1 MATTTTADRATI
13 ALDLY
18 GPVGRSAWL
27 DIDWRTHQRW
37 VQIGGRWVN
46 VIDIGPSADGDA
58 AAGTIVWIH
67 GLSGSWQNWLEN
79 LPLFAQ
85 THRCIAMDL
94 PGFGE
99 SEMPAE
105 TITISGYAAT
115 VDELLRELGVT
126 RATVVGNSMGGFVGA
141 EVAIRFGTWVEKLVL
156 VSAAGLTVE
165 HQRNDHA
172 LAALR
177 RGSRLL
183 ALGTGWLASKSDE
196 LARRPR
202 SRRAILSLVAAHP
215 DRLPAPLVAEQL
227 HGAGKPGFIDA
238 LDALTSYPIRDR
250 LGEITAPTLVVW
262 GTKDALVPA
271 RDAWEFGE
279 LIPGARVV
287 VYEDTGHVS
296 MMERP
301 VAFNELVQ
309 EFLGNT
315 GPEGQVSP
323 RVSDRQARPQGAEP
337 ATS

>member
-1 MATTTTADRATI
+1 MATTTTGDRATI

-27 DIDWRTHQRW
+27 DVDWSALQRW
-37 VQIGGRWVN
+37 VEVGGRWLN
-46 VIDIGPSADGDA
+46 VIDTGPPAGNA
-58 AAGTIVWIH
+58 QAAGTIVWIH

-79 LPLFAQ
+79 LPFFAR

-94 PGFGE
+94 PGFGA

-115 VDELLRELGVT
+115 VDELLRTLGVT

-141 EVAIRFGTWVEKLVL
+141 EVAIRFSTWVERLVL
-156 VSAAGLTVE
+156 VSAAGLTTE
-165 HQRNDHA
+165 YLRNDHA
-172 LAALR
+172 LAVLR

-183 ALGTGWLASKSDE
+183 ALGSGWLASRSDE

-202 SRRAILSLVAAHP
+202 SRRAILGVVAAHP

-227 HGAGKPGFIDA
+227 HGAGGPGFVDA

-262 GTKDALVPA
+262 GAKDLLVPA
-271 RDAWEFGE
+271 RDAWTFGE
-279 LIPGARVV
+279 LIGGARVV

-309 EFLGNT
+309 EFLGDT
-315 GPEGQVSP
+315 GPDG
-323 RVSDRQARPQGAEP
+323 RVGPQASAPGAEP
-337 ATS
+337 TTS

>member
-1 MATTTTADRATI
+1 MATSATAGRTTTSV
-13 ALDLY
+13 DLY

-27 DIDWRTHQRW
+27 DIDWRAHQRW
-37 VQIGGRWVN
+37 VQVGSRWMN
-46 VIDIGPSADGDA
+46 VVDIGPGADAGPA
-58 AAGTIVWIH
+58 APTIVWIH

-79 LPLFAQ
+79 LPLFAR

-94 PGFGE
+94 PGFGA

-105 TITISGYAAT
+105 QITIGGYAAA
-115 VDELLRELGVT
+115 VDELLGVLGVA

-141 EVAIRFGTWVEKLVL
+141 ELAIRFGTWVDKLVL

-165 HQRNDHA
+165 HQRNDHV

-177 RGSRLL
+177 RGSQLL
-183 ALGTGWLASKSDE
+183 TLGAGWLASRSDE

-202 SRRAILSLVAAHP
+202 SRRALLSIVAAHP

-227 HGAGKPGFIDA
+227 HGTGGPGFIDA

-262 GTKDALVPA
+262 GTKDLLVPA
-271 RDAWEFGE
+271 RDAWEFGK
-279 LIPGARVV
+279 LITDARVV
-287 VYEDTGHVS
+287 VYEDTGHVA

-301 VAFNELVQ
+301 VAFNALVA
-309 EFLGNT
+309 EFL
-315 GPEGQVSP
+315 EG
-323 RVSDRQARPQGAEP
+323 
-337 ATS
+337 

>member
-1 MATTTTADRATI
+1 MAPTTTADRATI

-27 DIDWRTHQRW
+27 DIDWRTYQRW
-37 VQIGGRWVN
+37 VRVGGRWMN
-46 VIDIGPSADGDA
+46 VIDIGPSADAGA

-79 LPLFAQ
+79 LPLFAR

-105 TITISGYAAT
+105 KITISGYAAA
-115 VDELLRELGVT
+115 VDELLRVLGVT

-141 EVAIRFGTWVEKLVL
+141 EVAIRFGTWVDKLVL
-156 VSAAGLTVE
+156 VSAAGLTTE
-165 HQRNDHA
+165 HLRNDHA
-172 LAALR
+172 LALLR

-183 ALGTGWLASKSDE
+183 ALGAGWLASRSDE

-202 SRRAILSLVAAHP
+202 SRRAILSIVAAHP

-227 HGAGKPGFIDA
+227 HGAGGLGFIDA

-262 GTKDALVPA
+262 GAKDALVPA
-271 RDAWEFGE
+271 RDAWEFGK

-287 VYEDTGHVS
+287 VYEDTGHLS
-296 MMERP
+296 MLERP
-301 VAFNELVQ
+301 VAFNALTQ
-309 EFLGNT
+309 EFLANT
-315 GPEGQVSP
+315 GPGGRVHP
-323 RVSDRQARPQGAEP
+323 RV
-337 ATS
+337 

>member
-1 MATTTTADRATI
+1 MATRTTADRPTI

-27 DIDWRTHQRW
+27 DIDWREHLRW
-37 VQIGGRWVN
+37 VKVGGRWMN
-46 VIDIGPSADGDA
+46 VVDIGPGRDASA

-67 GLSGSWQNWLEN
+67 GLTGSWQNWLEN
-79 LPLFAQ
+79 LPFFAQ

-99 SEMPAE
+99 SELPIE
-105 TITISGYAAT
+105 KITISGYAAA
-115 VDELLRELGVT
+115 VDELLGVLGVT
-126 RATVVGNSMGGFVGA
+126 RATVVGNSMGGFIGA
-141 EVAIRFGTWVEKLVL
+141 ELAIRFGTWVEKLVL

-172 LAALR
+172 LALLR
-177 RGSRLL
+177 RGSGLL

-202 SRRAILSLVAAHP
+202 SRLAMLNVVAAHP
-215 DRLPAPLVAEQL
+215 ERLPAPLVAEQL
-227 HGAGKPGFIDA
+227 RGAGKPGFIDA

-262 GTKDALVPA
+262 GAKDMLVPV
-271 RDAWEFGE
+271 RDAWVFGE
-279 LIPGARVV
+279 LIADARVV

-296 MMERP
+296 MLERP
-301 VAFNELVQ
+301 AAFNALV
-309 EFLGNT
+309 EDFLET
-315 GPEGQVSP
+315 
-323 RVSDRQARPQGAEP
+323 
-337 ATS
+337 